1 MELEEIIAKIRSG
14 EVTKEEMSSFLD
26 EITRFAT
33 NGTAKNSSLSAAD
46 QQSILDE
53 ALGLVKN
60 SPEMQKLQREVIA
73 DKRATRIGKRY
84 APFFNAIMAG
94 ADLASSVSQVR
105 NSNRA
110 INSLVRP
117 EAPTIPG
124 IDPALDNAIRGAEVG
139 TMDAARAVAPARQA
153 IQDGFNQDLAQ
164 ASIIGQGQAST
175 TGALGQ
181 VAALRRN
188 RAIGNLSPQ
197 IDSIRA
203 REQSRLDSLIGR
215 RMSQN
220 NQNFQNRFR
229 QHQLD
234 LGQFNLDSQAAG
246 NLGSVGRLNRRNA
259 INSLVSAAP
268 GVIARVNPRGFGDK
282 FSDYEMQLNNN
293 LTGNRAGI
301 FNESDIYG
309 SQGIQGDTVALNNE
323 NQYRPFPIPSNVPNF
338 FN

>member
-234 LGQFNLDSQAAG
+234 LSQFNLDSQAAG

-259 INSLVSAAP
+259 MNSLMSAAP
-268 GVIARVNPRGFGDK
+268 GVIARSNPRFNDR
-282 FSDYEMQLNNN
+282 FSDYEMQLNNS

-309 SQGIQGDTVALNNE
+309 SQGIALNTAPLPNE